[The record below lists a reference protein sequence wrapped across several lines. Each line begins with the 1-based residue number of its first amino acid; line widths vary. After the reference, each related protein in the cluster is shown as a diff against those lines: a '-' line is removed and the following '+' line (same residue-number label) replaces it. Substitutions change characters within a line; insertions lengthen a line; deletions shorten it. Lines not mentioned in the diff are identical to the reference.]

1 MSDDKELEDL
11 LAEARKGMPA
21 PKELPPEP
29 KQTSGKD
36 PAAIAQA
43 AAAAAEA
50 SVAKTQSSPA
60 AKEAPSAVE
69 GLLDLRVA
77 SILTARYV
85 DLKLAD
91 FWGSA
96 ILILQAPLIGLFL
109 SLAFD
114 GQSDGD
120 RGFQFVLAMVAVWLG
135 TFSGCREVVK
145 ERLIFLRE
153 RRAGVSVRA
162 YLLSKVGVLAFVS
175 AIQCLL
181 LLVVVRR
188 TVDFDSSLPLVFL
201 LLLLTTLCANALGL
215 MLSSMVKSQNSL
227 IASVPIVL
235 IPQLIFSDVLLPNP
249 GQLVEKIELGMM
261 ASWAYEVLHELPKS
275 DPLWGN
281 VVLACFVLVA
291 MQFAMLVASG
301 IFLRAQD
308 E

>member
-1 MSDDKELEDL
+1 
-11 LAEARKGMPA
+11 
-21 PKELPPEP
+21 
-29 KQTSGKD
+29 
-36 PAAIAQA
+36 QA

-50 SVAKTQSSPA
+50 SVAKTKAPPA
-60 AKEAPSAVE
+60 ESQGDGALD
-69 GLLDLRVA
+69 GLLDLRIA

-96 ILILQAPLIGLFL
+96 ILILQAPLIGFFL

-120 RGFQFVLAMVAVWLG
+120 RGFPFVLAMVAVWLG

-181 LLVVVRR
+181 LLIMVRR

-201 LLLLTTLCANALGL
+201 LLLLTTLSANALGL

-249 GQLVEKIELGMM
+249 GQLVENIELGMM
-261 ASWAYEVLHELPKS
+261 ASWAYDVLHELPKS
-275 DPLWGN
+275 EPMWGTIALSC
-281 VVLACFVLVA
+281 VVLVG
-291 MQFAMLVASG
+291 MQFAMLLASG